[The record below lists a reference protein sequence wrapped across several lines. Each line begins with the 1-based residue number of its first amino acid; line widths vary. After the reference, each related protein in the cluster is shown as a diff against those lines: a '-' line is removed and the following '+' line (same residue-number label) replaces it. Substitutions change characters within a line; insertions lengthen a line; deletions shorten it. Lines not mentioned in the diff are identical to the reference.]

1 MNYNKDTIWVL
12 EESDR
17 DMMRLMFSIGKTY
30 NEYYFFNY
38 GKELG
43 MLFEWL
49 SLAITRMD
57 HNHELF
63 GKDKKNY
70 LTMREKLK
78 GKIEDIVNPRFKP
91 GDLVKHDNGVCTV
104 VGSPRIDEIHCRV
117 VVDVLMKGSIIPV
130 NLKSLK
136 SVNRSSKKINP

>member
-1 MNYNKDTIWVL
+1 MNFNKDTIWVP

-17 DMMRLMFSIGKTY
+17 EMMRLMFSIGKTY

-38 GKELG
+38 GKDLG

-57 HNHELF
+57 HRHELF

-70 LTMREKLK
+70 HTMREKLK
-78 GKIEDIVNPRFKP
+78 GKIEDIINPRFKP
-91 GDLVKHDNGVCTV
+91 GDLVNCNHGICTV
-104 VGSPRIDEIHCRV
+104 VGSPRVDELYRKV
-117 VVDVLMKGSIIPV
+117 VVDVLLEGSVIPV
-130 NLKSLK
+130 NLNTLK
-136 SVNRSSKKINP
+136 SVGRFSKKINP